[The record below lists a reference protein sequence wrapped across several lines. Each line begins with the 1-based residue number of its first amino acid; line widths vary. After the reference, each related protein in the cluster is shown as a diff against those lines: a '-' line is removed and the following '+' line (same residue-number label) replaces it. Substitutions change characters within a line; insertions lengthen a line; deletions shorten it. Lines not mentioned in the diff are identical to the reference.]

1 MGKKLILKGGGLG
14 SMISSIFNFIFYL
27 ILSIALFFLMLVPLA
42 MMAFVY
48 SSYNFANG
56 VLAMVN
62 AIIKG
67 INDNIMPT
75 VRGVVNFINGIIKVI
90 NSLTGG

>member
-14 SMISSIFNFIFYL
+14 SIISSIFNFIFYL
-27 ILSIALFFLMLVPLA
+27 ILLIALFFLMLVPLA
-42 MMAFVY
+42 MMGFVY

-62 AIIKG
+62 AVIKG
-67 INDNIMPT
+67 INDTMMPT
-75 VRGVVNFINGIIKVI
+75 IRGVVAFINGIIDVI
-90 NSLTGG
+90 NRIVP

>member
-14 SMISSIFNFIFYL
+14 SIISSIFNFIFYL
-27 ILSIALFFLMLVPLA
+27 ILIVALLFLMMVPIA
-42 MMAFVY
+42 MMGFVY

-56 VLAMVN
+56 VLAIVN

-75 VRGVVNFINGIIKVI
+75 VRGVVNFINGIIDTI
-90 NSLTGG
+90 NSIVP

>member
-1 MGKKLILKGGGLG
+1 LVV
-14 SMISSIFNFIFYL
+14 
-27 ILSIALFFLMLVPLA
+27 ALLFLMMVPLA

-67 INDNIMPT
+67 INDTIMPT
-75 VRGVVNFINGIIKVI
+75 VRGVVKFINGIIDVI
-90 NSLTGG
+90 NRIVP